1 MFFLVQYYLNKV
13 TAKKI
18 NNGLLKSTQTCDYS
32 VFNRRLIPEYL
43 LKTNKQKTKTK
54 KTENQN

>member
-43 LKTNKQKTKTK
+43 LKTNKQKQKKLKTK
-54 KTENQN
+54 IK